1 MKSLWLKNYILNKPI
16 FLYTILVDKL
26 KHVISKVITKSMVQI
41 FSTQTDILLILL
53 LLYKMAFVNLTSRNI
68 CYFLIHTKVWFTK
81 KLHSHHS
88 ELSLTYYTKFLCMQ
102 TPLDPSPSFDSR
114 ANKFQGG
121 AWHGILSDIKIGWR
135 IKCTYSRVGIL
146 PVQEKMNNHYVLFQ
160 NMKLSYMYRNS
171 TFFPE
176 QTMSLLSTKY
186 IWSSSQFLLLIVF
199 HALELIC
206 PQVKSR
212 GGLRTEFEKRWTA
225 MSWEKEEKESASIT
239 TRWCFLRSKFHSDS
253 KNVKKC
259 KK

>member
-1 MKSLWLKNYILNKPI
+1 M
-16 FLYTILVDKL
+16 
-26 KHVISKVITKSMVQI
+26 
-41 FSTQTDILLILL
+41 
-53 LLYKMAFVNLTSRNI
+53 
-68 CYFLIHTKVWFTK
+68 
-81 KLHSHHS
+81 HSHHS
-88 ELSLTYYTKFLCMQ
+88 QIPIISYYILHKVFVYANHLRSPLPPLTQGKT
-102 TPLDPSPSFDSR
+102 SSR
-114 ANKFQGG
+114 GR
-121 AWHGILSDIKIGWR
+121 GILSDIKIGWR